1 MTEQPAEPAALSAR
15 SDEEAVAMSQAMQ
28 QAARAYGSGQ
38 WAEAE
43 QWCRNILAARGDYF
57 DALNLLGI
65 IAAQTGRTEEAA
77 DLLGR
82 SVAANPGDAGAHSNY
97 GNVLSALQR
106 FKDALDSYERALKL
120 KPDYAE
126 AYNNR
131 GLILQKLKR
140 FEDALDSYARA
151 LQLRPDH
158 AGAYNNRGLTLQE
171 LKRFDDALDSY
182 ERALKLKP
190 DYAEAYYNRGV
201 ALQELKRF
209 DDALDSYER
218 ALKLKPDYAD
228 AHNNRGVAL
237 QELKRYEDALDSYER
252 ALKLKPDYAEA
263 HSNRGVALQELK
275 RFEDALDSYARALQ
289 IKPDHAD
296 AYNNRGNALRELKRP
311 DDALD
316 SYARALKLKPDYA
329 EAYNNR
335 GVALQELKRPDDA
348 LDSFERA
355 LKLKPDYAEA
365 YNNRGAV
372 LQELKRPDDALDS
385 FERALKLK
393 PDYAEAYNNRGAA
406 LQELKRFDDALDS
419 YARALEIKPDYAE
432 AYNNRGF
439 ALQELKR
446 FDDALDSYARALEIK
461 PDYAEAHSNLGGA
474 LQELKRFED
483 ALGSYER
490 ALKINPDCDWLYGL
504 WLYTR
509 LQLCEWSDLASQV
522 TAVVARIGQG
532 KRTTSP
538 FPVLALIDSLSVQ
551 RAAAETWVR
560 EKHPPSRALPP
571 LEKRGHRHD
580 KIRVGYFSGDYRD
593 HPVAFLTA
601 EMFEK
606 HDRSRFEVN
615 AFSFGPDTQDEM
627 RKRMERAFDR
637 FIDVRGKSDLDV
649 VRLARTM
656 ELDIAVDLGGFT
668 EGCRPNVFALRAAP
682 LQVNYLGYAGTMGAE
697 YIDYIVADQTLIP
710 KESHEQYS
718 ERIVYLPNS
727 YQVNDRK
734 RPIAG
739 KEFSRAEL
747 GLPATGFV
755 FCCFNNSFKINPD
768 TFDGWMRILR
778 QVTGSVLWLAAVNET
793 AANNLRKEAESRGV
807 AAGRLL
813 FARRMA
819 SFPEHLA
826 RYRTA
831 DLFIDTLPYNA
842 HATASDALWAGLPVL
857 TRRGESYAARVGA
870 SLLNAIGLPELVTT
884 TPEQYEATAIELAS
898 NPARLAEFKDKLR
911 RNRLTMPLFD
921 TEQFTRHLE
930 NAYTQMYERYQADL
944 SPEHIYV
951 TR

>member
-151 LQLRPDH
+151 LEIRPDY

-171 LKRFDDALDSY
+171 LKRYDDALDSY
-182 ERALKLKP
+182 ARALQI
-190 DYAEAYYNRGV
+190 R
-201 ALQELKRF
+201 
-209 DDALDSYER
+209 
-218 ALKLKPDYAD
+218 
-228 AHNNRGVAL
+228 
-237 QELKRYEDALDSYER
+237 
-252 ALKLKPDYAEA
+252 PDYAEA
-263 HSNRGVALQELK
+263 HSNRGVALRELKRFEDALGSYARALEIRPDYAEAYNNRGDALRELKRFEDALGSYARALEIRPDYAEAHNNRGVALQELK
-275 RFEDALDSYARALQ
+275 RFEDALDSYARALE
-289 IKPDHAD
+289 I
-296 AYNNRGNALRELKRP
+296 R
-311 DDALD
+311 
-316 SYARALKLKPDYA
+316 PDYA
-329 EAYNNR
+329 EACNNR
-335 GVALQELKRPDDA
+335 GV
-348 LDSFERA
+348 
-355 LKLKPDYAEA
+355 
-365 YNNRGAV
+365 
-372 LQELKRPDDALDS
+372 
-385 FERALKLK
+385 
-393 PDYAEAYNNRGAA
+393 A

-432 AYNNRGF
+432 AYNNRGN
-439 ALQELKR
+439 ALRELRR
-446 FDDALDSYARALEIK
+446 FDDALDSYARALESK
-461 PDYAEAHSNLGGA
+461 PDYAEAHSNLGVA
-474 LQELKRFED
+474 LQEVRRLED
-483 ALGSYER
+483 ALHSYER

-532 KRTTSP
+532 KRATSP

-551 RAAAETWVR
+551 RGAAETWVR
-560 EKHPPSRALPP
+560 ERHPLSRALPP

-813 FARRMA
+813 VARRMA

-826 RYRTA
+826 LYRPA
-831 DLFIDTLPYNA
+831 DLFIDTLPYHA

-884 TPEQYEATAIELAS
+884 TPEQYEAT
-898 NPARLAEFKDKLR
+898 
-911 RNRLTMPLFD
+911 
-921 TEQFTRHLE
+921 
-930 NAYTQMYERYQADL
+930 
-944 SPEHIYV
+944 
-951 TR
+951 